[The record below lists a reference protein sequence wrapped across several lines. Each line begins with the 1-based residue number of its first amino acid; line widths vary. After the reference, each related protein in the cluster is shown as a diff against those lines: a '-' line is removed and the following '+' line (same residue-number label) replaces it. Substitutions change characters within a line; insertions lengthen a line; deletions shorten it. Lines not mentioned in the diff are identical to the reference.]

1 MRPCPILSLA
11 AALTFALPASA
22 LELTEHR
29 LALSDGA
36 GAGRVSVTVNQ
47 AGGGAIRVSLGAGG
61 YVAQRAK
68 PAERGPRPAGAIP
81 DTEVAVGTGDIRK
94 AWLSGPT
101 RRYDHG
107 VLGDAIEADSVSA
120 ELADGTASTYA
131 AGADA
136 VFEDRI
142 PRLVDINGDG
152 RAEIMLVR
160 SHLNFGAALVLVG
173 PVGGKL
179 ALLAEAAPIG
189 IAHRWLNPVGVGDFD
204 GDGVNEAAVVIT
216 PHIGGAL
223 QLYEWRGDRLVPD
236 HAAGAEVGGC
246 SNHPIGSRELGLSA
260 LADLDRDGTIDI
272 VVPAA
277 GRRALVGVS
286 FAGGRYRELFRH
298 VLPSTIDSS
307 IAVRDL
313 DADGWAEIVFGLQ
326 DGTVRVL
333 SARR

>member
-1 MRPCPILSLA
+1 MRLSPILSLA

-22 LELTEHR
+22 LDLTEHR
-29 LALSDGA
+29 LAVTEGA
-36 GAGRVSVTVNQ
+36 LAGDKYVTINQ

-68 PAERGPRPAGAIP
+68 PATQPARPAGALP

-101 RRYDHG
+101 RRYGHG

-120 ELADGTASTYA
+120 ELADGTVATYA

-142 PRLVDINGDG
+142 PRLVDIDGDG

-160 SHLNFGAALVLVG
+160 AHLNFGAALVLVG
-173 PVGGKL
+173 PVGGRL

-189 IAHRWLNPVGVGDFD
+189 TAHRWLNPIGVADFD
-204 GDGVNEAAVVIT
+204 GDGIMEAAVVIT

-236 HAAGAEVGGC
+236 HAAGAEVGGF

-277 GRRALVGVS
+277 GRRALVGVT

-298 VLPSTIDSS
+298 ALPSAIDTS

-313 DADGWAEIVFGLQ
+313 DADGRAEIVFGLH

-333 SARR
+333 SARP

>member
-1 MRPCPILSLA
+1 LRPCPILSLA

-47 AGGGAIRVSLGAGG
+47 AGGGANRVSLGAGG

-68 PAERGPRPAGAIP
+68 PAERGPRPAGALP

-94 AWLSGPT
+94 AWLSGLT

-120 ELADGTASTYA
+120 ELADGAASTYA

-142 PRLVDINGDG
+142 PRLVDIN
-152 RAEIMLVR
+152 
-160 SHLNFGAALVLVG
+160 
-173 PVGGKL
+173 
-179 ALLAEAAPIG
+179 
-189 IAHRWLNPVGVGDFD
+189 

-223 QLYEWRGDRLVPD
+223 QLYEWRGDWLVPD
-236 HAAGAEVGGC
+236 HAAGAEVGGF
-246 SNHPIGSRELGLSA
+246 SNHPIGSREPGLSA

-298 VLPSTIDSS
+298 VLPSAIDSS

>member
-1 MRPCPILSLA
+1 LRLCPILSLA
-11 AALTFALPASA
+11 AAMLMPLPASA
-22 LELTEHR
+22 LDLTEHR
-29 LALSDGA
+29 LALTDDA
-36 GAGRVSVTVNQ
+36 GAGGVSVTINQ
-47 AGGGAIRVSLGAGG
+47 AGGGAIRVSHGASG

-68 PAERGPRPAGAIP
+68 PAAHAARPAGALP
-81 DTEVAVGTGDIRK
+81 DTEVTVGTGDIRK
-94 AWLSGPT
+94 VWLSGPT

-120 ELADGTASTYA
+120 ELAGGTIVTFA

-142 PRLVDINGDG
+142 PRLVDIDGNG
-152 RAEIMLVR
+152 RTEIMLVR

-173 PVGGKL
+173 PIGGKL

-189 IAHRWLNPVGVGDFD
+189 TAHRWLNPVGVADFD
-204 GDGVNEAAVVIT
+204 GDCVNEAAVVIT

-236 HAAGAEVGGC
+236 HAAGAEVGGF

-272 VVPAA
+272 MVPAA

-298 VLPSTIDSS
+298 SLPSAIDSS

-313 DADGWAEIVFGLQ
+313 DADGRAEIVFGLH

-333 SARR
+333 TARP